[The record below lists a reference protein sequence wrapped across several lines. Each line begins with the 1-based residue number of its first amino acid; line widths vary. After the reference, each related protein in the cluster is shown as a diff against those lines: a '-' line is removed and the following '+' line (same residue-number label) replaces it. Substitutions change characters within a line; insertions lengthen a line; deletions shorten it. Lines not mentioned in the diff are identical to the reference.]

1 MQTLSCKH
9 FVFFGGGE
17 TQINIRI
24 QTATGNMM
32 LPNPVSYM
40 QLSGNTEIL
49 GNFAFLRAL
58 IPKHDVRDW
67 PSLFWVHEV

>member
-1 MQTLSCKH
+1 
-9 FVFFGGGE
+9 
-17 TQINIRI
+17 
-24 QTATGNMM
+24 MM